1 MHQLLSA
8 ADFLLSQQEHL
19 LSFARR
25 PVAAKQ
31 DSSPTTDVSFDGVVT
46 IVAFAVMHLS
56 RQSKVYTSATLHAH
70 TSQLSALQTLI
81 WPSQAESEGITKIN

>member
-1 MHQLLSA
+1 MHMHQLLSA

-70 TSQLSALQTLI
+70 ADLSCLLFRH
-81 WPSQAESEGITKIN
+81 